1 MNTINPDK
9 LQHSKWTAARPE
21 AGEKHFIVVDLLRDD
36 NENVAQA
43 VLEATKKVEALAEQ
57 TAQFRTE
64 ELSAAIKAQAAAAR
78 QTTLTPVAVLPVRR
92 RSFSVWV
99 KGVNAW
105 EGRRSDPAGKFGA
118 P

>member
-43 VLEATKKVEALAEQ
+43 VLEAVLTRRQITLAWRDFKNDDIWRIGWQ
-57 TAQFRTE
+57 
-64 ELSAAIKAQAAAAR
+64 
-78 QTTLTPVAVLPVRR
+78 
-92 RSFSVWV
+92 
-99 KGVNAW
+99 
-105 EGRRSDPAGKFGA
+105 
-118 P
+118 

>member
-43 VLEATKKVEALAEQ
+43 VLEAVLTRRQITLAWRDLKNDDIWRIGWQ
-57 TAQFRTE
+57 
-64 ELSAAIKAQAAAAR
+64 
-78 QTTLTPVAVLPVRR
+78 
-92 RSFSVWV
+92 
-99 KGVNAW
+99 
-105 EGRRSDPAGKFGA
+105 
-118 P
+118 

>member
-43 VLEATKKVEALAEQ
+43 VLEAV
-57 TAQFRTE
+57 
-64 ELSAAIKAQAAAAR
+64 
-78 QTTLTPVAVLPVRR
+78 LTRR
-92 RSFSVWV
+92 RITL
-99 KGVNAW
+99 AW
-105 EGRRSDPAGKFGA
+105 RDLKNDDIWRIGWQ
-118 P
+118 